1 MEKLKAKWEEEM
13 RAQLL
18 ENDKEIAEMKKSYE
32 EKLRQQK
39 KDVGVSR
46 EFDVWF
52 LWILEKNF
60 QLSER
65 KFMLKVM
72 N

>member
-52 LWILEKNF
+52 LWILEKI
-60 QLSER
+60 
-65 KFMLKVM
+65 
-72 N
+72 